1 MKKIYIKC
9 ALFLFVMVL
18 SNVSKIGAQPGRGI
32 SYRFAAGPAP
42 AAFPTVGQL
51 LTNSP
56 VGNQDDYVINLP
68 IGGNVK
74 FAGVSYS
81 NMILSTNGWMAL
93 APNGAIPP
101 ALATSLPTNQLS
113 TYVGGLPII
122 APFWDDILTI
132 GFQTNFTAGEL
143 WVKWT
148 SKIDKSNP
156 TQFGLFWVRINTTTG
171 VIRYYY
177 TASAYTF
184 TQPVTASIGMAGVC
198 PGDFYSYNF
207 TTPPAY
213 GLDSITET
221 SDISTRPTAAT
232 FTFTPYQVSDDCAS
246 AQDLGSVTGS
256 CTNTSINITNAI
268 TSGSPM
274 CSTTDVA
281 DVWFKIVKPIGVSN
295 VKFTTSPF
303 AGCQPVA
310 GTSIEVFASCGGSSL
325 GCASSNFGANPT
337 FAEITLSRAPCV
349 AETLYVRVTSDLDLG
364 GKFNICITDDGTAG
378 TPGSNCGSPTWI
390 CGFPYTSPGGSTT
403 AGFGDEIDSV
413 SSACHSSFMDGE
425 DYVYAYTATATK
437 CVNVVLTSAGNNP
450 AVFVTR
456 GCPTSIG
463 SVCLASAQI
472 VTGTGTINAVSL
484 EAGQTYYFIVDNN
497 PISGNTNIP
506 FSISISDV
514 GSPPAG
520 DNCAAPGN
528 LGLVTPGTSCATST
542 TTWTTACSTPTI
554 GNPGAVPTS
563 CVTTLPIASFNEGV
577 TGDIWLKF
585 TATYTGP
592 LQINTTPGTVNPT
605 TNAAMAVYTG
615 TCGAFGPPIA
625 CDANSGAGGMPSL
638 SISVVNTV
646 TYYIRVWSE
655 HPDNE
660 GSFNICFQSNCGP
673 VNDLPCNATFV
684 PMGGF
689 ANGFNTCATDS
700 APLEPGNAAQCVS
713 GGGTINTVWYKTT
726 VPPSGL
732 VNVRV
737 INGSGPGALTDRE
750 MQGFY
755 FTNGCANA
763 ATVATTVRLTC
774 NHVGTGCGSFPV
786 NYSDF
791 VYSGTP
797 GADLYIAVDGIG
809 SQTGTFT
816 ISFVD
821 GSNVVIPPVAVQDCG
836 AAQVVCSTANI
847 TVPEPGYV
855 GIGNVCDLNST
866 IADQNGNTCFGG
878 TERHSS
884 WYQFTV
890 DPALS
895 GGTAT
900 ISFDVITLPTAALSL
915 ALWDVTNFSDP
926 CDSILKTARADRCTQ
941 NNVSGN
947 DSSGLSPTGTS
958 GALDSYA
965 PSFSFSGPPRNF
977 ILLFIGHPLVPTIPN
992 GYSIRWGT
1000 TPIASATTVF
1010 WEGATDTTFHTLTN
1024 WGVCGPAPA
1033 CGINARINF
1042 TANGRQPTV
1051 SGTRQVKDLLISAG
1065 ATLRILGG
1073 ATLQVCGSF
1082 TNNGNLICMPGSTV
1096 EFIGDSTQIINGS
1109 LTGANSFANLKITK
1123 AASSGIVQLL
1133 TDIDVTEN
1141 FTTSNATSIFNIY
1154 GKYMKLGGN
1163 FLNASG
1169 TTTFTGIGGSILEF
1183 YLSGMQNFTNNLL
1196 PVNLN
1201 RVVMNKPAGRVNLT
1215 GGVTSIMNIDSI
1227 LTLTSGIISTRSF
1240 GGLEVN
1246 MKYNLPAA
1254 ITGQNALS
1262 YIDGKLRRKISN
1274 GPPVSGSYAFPV
1286 GNILSPGGYNRAV
1299 INFTTTTTMTDLLA
1313 TFTNWAPP
1321 PGPDTAECVVA
1332 DYSVLNMFNNGYWTF
1347 TKGSA
1352 PFTGNYNITLHNR
1365 GYTNNTGNGWTVA
1378 KANIASN
1385 PLLQPSWDLLG
1396 VCVIPSIPDSVKRDI
1411 INPGPSAA
1419 TSFNHH
1425 YATAQT
1431 PLKLPIEL
1439 LYFTA
1444 EPKGEE
1450 VLCSW
1455 ATASETNNQYFEVE
1469 RSTDG
1474 YEYGTIDKIAGY
1486 GNGIS
1491 SETRKYS
1498 SLDKDLCEDIRYYR
1512 LKQVDINGD
1521 FSYSKPIAINCRR
1534 TSGIELY
1541 PNPANTFI
1549 KYQFYYPVS
1558 TELTVKITDISGR
1571 IVRSEKINVQK
1582 GINLITSSI
1591 QDLAAGVYNLKIDA
1605 LEKGNIMLQKQFFK
1619 D

>member
-9 ALFLFVMVL
+9 ALFLFVLVL

-32 SYRFAAGPAP
+32 SFRFAAGAAP
-42 AAFPTVGQL
+42 SAFPTGGQIL
-51 LTNSP
+51 QAVP
-56 VGNQDDYVINLP
+56 AGNQDDFVYNFAP
-68 IGGNVK
+68 TGSVK
-74 FAGVSYS
+74 FAGVTYP
-81 NMILSTNGWMAL
+81 NIIVSTNGWVAL
-93 APNGAIPP
+93 APNGAIPA
-101 ALATSLPTNQLS
+101 ALATGLPVNQIS
-113 TYVGGLPII
+113 TYAGGLPII
-122 APFWDDILTI
+122 APFWDDIATTGI
-132 GFQTNFTAGEL
+132 AYNYVAGEL

-148 SKIDKSNP
+148 SKIDKTNAAA
-156 TQFGLFWVRINTTTG
+156 FGIFWVRINATTG

-177 TASAYTF
+177 TAAAYTF
-184 TQPVTASIGMAGVC
+184 TQPVSASIGMAGVC

-207 TTPPAY
+207 TAPPGY
-213 GLDSITET
+213 GLDSTLET

-232 FTFTPYQVSDDCAS
+232 FTFIPYQVSDSCAI
-246 AQDLGSVTGS
+246 AQDLGTVSGS
-256 CTNTSINITNAI
+256 CTNTAFNINNAT

-281 DVWFKIVKPIGVSN
+281 DVWFKILKPSGISN

-325 GCASSNFGANPT
+325 GCASLSSGANPT
-337 FAEITLSRAPCV
+337 FGEITVSRAPCV
-349 AETLYVRVTSDLDLG
+349 AETLYVRVTSDSDLG
-364 GKFNICITDDGTAG
+364 GKFNICITDAGTAG
-378 TPGSNCGSPTWI
+378 VPGTNCSSPTWI
-390 CGFPYTSPGGSTT
+390 CGIPYTSPGGSTT
-403 AGFGDEIDSV
+403 AGFGDDIDSV
-413 SSACHSSFMDGE
+413 SSACHSSYLDGE
-425 DYVYAYTATATK
+425 DYVYAYTAPSTK
-437 CVNVVLTSAGNNP
+437 CVKVVLTSAGNNP

-456 GCPTSIG
+456 GCPTALG
-463 SVCLASAQI
+463 SYCLASAQI

-484 EAGQTYYFIVDNN
+484 EAGQTYYFIIDNN
-497 PISGNTNIP
+497 PASGNTNVP
-506 FSISISDV
+506 FSITISDV
-514 GSPPAG
+514 GSPPAA
-520 DNCAAPGN
+520 DNCA
-528 LGLVTPGTSCATST
+528 TPGILPVASPGASCAATT

-554 GNPGAVPTS
+554 GNPGAAPGCAPTLP
-563 CVTTLPIASFNEGV
+563 VTTFNEGV
-577 TGDIWLKF
+577 TGDIWLRF
-585 TATYTGP
+585 TAGFTGP
-592 LQINTTPGTVNPT
+592 LLINTTPGAVNPT
-605 TNAAMAVYTG
+605 TNAAMAIYTG

-625 CDANSGAGGMPSL
+625 CDVNSGAGGMPSL
-638 SISVVNTV
+638 SISVINT
-646 TYYIRVWSE
+646 TIYYIRVWSE

-660 GSFNICFQSNCGP
+660 GSFNICFLSNCGP
-673 VNDLPCNATFV
+673 VNDLPCNATSV
-684 PMGGF
+684 PIGGF

-700 APLEPGNAAQCVS
+700 APLEPGNAAQCVA
-713 GGGTINTVWYKTT
+713 GGGTINTVWYKTV
-726 VPPSGL
+726 VPASGL
-732 VNVRV
+732 VNVQV
-737 INGSGPGALTDRE
+737 INGSGSGGLTDRE

-774 NHVGTGCGSFPV
+774 NHLGSACGSFPV
-786 NYSDF
+786 DF
-791 VYSGTP
+791 SQFTYSGTP
-797 GADLYIAVDGIG
+797 GDILYIAVDGVG

-821 GSNVVIPPVAVQDCG
+821 GSNVVLPPVPVQDCG

-847 TVPEPGYV
+847 VVPEPGYI
-855 GIGNVCDLNST
+855 GIGNVCDLRST
-866 IADQNGNTCFGG
+866 ISDQNGGICFGG

-900 ISFDVITLPTAALSL
+900 ISFDAISLPTASISFAF
-915 ALWDVTNFSDP
+915 WDVTNFSDP
-926 CDSILKTARADRCTQ
+926 CDSILKTARADRCISNHPPT
-941 NNVSGN
+941 
-947 DSSGLSPTGTS
+947 DSVGLSPTGIGTN
-958 GALDSYA
+958 GNGGPYA
-965 PSFSFSGPPRNF
+965 QSFSFSGPPRNF
-977 ILLFIGHPLVPTIPN
+977 ILLFIGHPFVPLVPN
-992 GYSIRWGT
+992 GYTLNWGT
-1000 TPIASATTVF
+1000 TPIASATTVT
-1010 WEGATDTTFHTLTN
+1010 WEGATDTTFNTLSN

-1051 SGTRQVKDLLISAG
+1051 NGTRQVNDLVISAG

-1073 ATLQVCGSF
+1073 ATLQVCGDF
-1082 TNNGNLICMPGSTV
+1082 TNNGNLICMPGSTI
-1096 EFIGDSTQIINGS
+1096 EFIGDSIQIINGS

-1123 AASSGIVQLL
+1123 VANTGNVQLL
-1133 TDIDVTEN
+1133 TNIDVTEN
-1141 FTTSNATSIFNIY
+1141 FTTTNATSIFNIN

-1196 PVNLN
+1196 PINLN

-1215 GGVTSIMNIDSI
+1215 GGATSIMNIDSI
-1227 LTLTSGIISTRSF
+1227 LTLTSGIITTRSF
-1240 GGLEVN
+1240 AGLEVN
-1246 MKYNLPAA
+1246 MKNNVPGA
-1254 ITGQNALS
+1254 ITGQNLLS

-1286 GNILSPGGYNRAV
+1286 GNLLNPGGYNRAV
-1299 INFTTTTTMTDLLA
+1299 IDFTTTTTMTDLLA
-1313 TFTNWAPP
+1313 TFTNWTPP
-1321 PGPDTAECVVA
+1321 LGPVSSECVVA
-1332 DYSVLNMFNNGYWTF
+1332 NYNVLNLFNNGYWTF
-1347 TKGSA
+1347 TKASA

-1365 GYTNNTGNGWTVA
+1365 GYTNNTGNGWTVVT
-1378 KANIASN
+1378 ANIAAD
-1385 PLLQPSWDLLG
+1385 PLVTPSWGLLG
-1396 VCVIPSIPDSVKRDI
+1396 NCVIPSLPDSVKRDL
-1411 INPGPSAA
+1411 INLVPSAA

-1498 SLDKDLCEDIRYYR
+1498 TLDKELCEDIRYYR

-1521 FSYSKPIAINCRR
+1521 YSYSKPVAINCRR

-1549 KYQFYYPVS
+1549 KYQFYYPVN

-1571 IVRSEKINVQK
+1571 LVRSEKINVKK

-1605 LEKGNIMLQKQFFK
+1605 QEKGNIMLQKQFFK